1 MALRTLE
8 IRRHSMRK
16 SGGGSQLSQAGV
28 DYARKLGA
36 SLGPFAQVV
45 TSVVP
50 RTRETAI
57 AMGFAV
63 DYELVTLTTDT
74 DLYAEMESNRW
85 WEAAHPFTALG
96 RLIATNGATWRYG
109 QAMVALWRDLLTA
122 IPDGSAA
129 LVIGHSGDLEIAV
142 VACFPDADYDSWGGP
157 FGSCE
162 GARLTFAGDPAHF
175 TAVELLRGASA

>member
-1 MALRTLE
+1 MKTLE
-8 IRRHSMRK
+8 IRRHSIRK

-28 DYARKLGA
+28 DYARQLGA

-63 DYELVTLTTDT
+63 DYELVTLTTDD
-74 DLYAEMESNRW
+74 DLYAEMERSRW
-85 WEAAHPFTALG
+85 WETTHPCTALG

-109 QAMVALWRDLLTA
+109 HALVALWRDVLNT

-129 LVIGHSGDLEIAV
+129 LVIGHSGDLEIAL
-142 VACFPDADYDSWGGP
+142 VACFPHADHTTWGGP
-157 FGSCE
+157 FGICE
-162 GARLTFAGDPAHF
+162 GARLTFAGDPGHF
-175 TAVELLRGASA
+175 TIVELLRDAPA

>member
-1 MALRTLE
+1 MKTLE
-8 IRRHSMRK
+8 IRRHSLRK

-28 DYARKLGA
+28 DYARTLGA

-50 RTRETAI
+50 RARETAI

-63 DYELVTLTTDT
+63 DYELVTLITDD
-74 DLYAEMESNRW
+74 DLYAEMERSRW
-85 WEAAHPFTALG
+85 WEADYPFAALA
-96 RLIATNGATWRYG
+96 RLMVTNGATWRYG
-109 QAMVALWRDLLTA
+109 HAMVALWRDILTA

-129 LVIGHSGDLEIAV
+129 LVIGHSGDLEIAL
-142 VACFPDADYDSWGGP
+142 VACFPQADHAAWGGQ
-157 FGSCE
+157 FGICE

-175 TAVELLRGASA
+175 TAVELLRDAPE